1 MSIGPFD
8 VNAGD
13 YGKVDY
19 VDPFGD
25 TTADI
30 APVAQ
35 KAVAPVAPKTIAPV
49 VPAAPVAQKP
59 VQGNVGIS
67 PITMQGAVSI
77 PAESNTLAQPAYPT
91 TEDGQLIIGKYQSN
105 VYSGNGKLKH
115 KKGDPILK
123 PAGYMTPEQRALL
136 PQTDEQGNKIY
147 YTETGDLKSK
157 LYTDFR
163 NLKEQAD
170 KEAPPVTRYIRNNQ
184 ESYTDSSESRKLL
197 IPRTLEYLEQN
208 NIPLVNEQG
217 KILVTPVTTELI
229 RQYAGDDAANYYK
242 STGEY
247 GTYSGVIDTPKQ
259 STFGK
264 IWGTAV
270 TALGAI
276 AGGPAG
282 AAAASAAVSASQGG
296 DLKDMVKA
304 AGTAYI
310 TAGAA
315 KGSGLFG
322 NVGSTVAPMSSSA
335 VQGGISAGTAAG
347 VSTAVQGGDLGDVVK
362 NGMLG
367 GIGGYVSGLGTDAA
381 ALEQAA
387 QAAGAA
393 GDFSSSVA
401 LTMQANQLTQQAGLI
416 GTIANSAKAID
427 AAIDGDY
434 VSAITSGLNAAGTDL
449 TKFTS
454 DKITGLFG
462 EEALV
467 NLNVDDIAAG
477 VNKVATSL
485 LDGKDFDNALQA
497 GVKEYVQKGGSLG
510 GAGDKIKDYLTAAG
524 EGLYNDILKPAGDF
538 LTGLVDNVQ
547 SFDTPDSI
555 KAIED
560 NLKQAGSALDD
571 ATFQKLKEGAENIY
585 EPLETPEGVKAIED
599 AAQTAGSAIDDTV
612 IQPIREGLK
621 DIDLPDV
628 DVDLDFPSFDV
639 GSFLMEGLQPS
650 QTAGR
655 ELLDPVYA
663 DLSNRRLAPVS
674 QEELFAEPDYLQK
687 LLRTL

>member
-1 MSIGPFD
+1 MVFKSPFD
-8 VNAGD
+8 
-13 YGKVDY
+13 YE
-19 VDPFGD
+19 DPFGD

-30 APVAQ
+30 APV
-35 KAVAPVAPKTIAPV
+35 VS
-49 VPAAPVAQKP
+49 AAPVAQKP

-77 PAESNTLAQPAYPT
+77 PAEADTPAQPAYPT
-91 TEDGQLIIGKYQSN
+91 TEDGQVIIGTYKNN
-105 VYSGNGKLKH
+105 VYSTHGNLLH
-115 KKGDPILK
+115 KKGDLKLK
-123 PAGYMTPEQRALL
+123 PAGYLSPEQRALL
-136 PQTDEQGNKIY
+136 PQTDEQGNKLY

-157 LYTDFR
+157 LYHDFSSLR
-163 NLKEQAD
+163 NEAY

-184 ESYTDSSESRKLL
+184 ESVTDYSESKKLL

-217 KILVTPVTTELI
+217 KILVTPATTELI
-229 RQYAGDDAANYYK
+229 RQYAGDEAARYYK
-242 STGEY
+242 STGEL

-393 GDFSSSVA
+393 GDFSSSIS

-416 GTIANSAKAID
+416 GTIADSAKAID
-427 AAIDGDY
+427 AAIGGDY
-434 VSAITSGLNAAGTDL
+434 VSALTSGLNAAGTDL

-462 EEALV
+462 EEALG

-477 VNKVATSL
+477 VNKVAISL
-485 LDGKDFDNALQA
+485 LDGKDPDDALKA
-497 GVKEYVQKGGSLG
+497 GVTEYVKESNILDPLEDQVR
-510 GAGDKIKDYLTAAG
+510 DYLKVAG

-599 AAQTAGSAIDDTV
+599 AARTAGSAIDDAV

-621 DIDLPDV
+621 DIDLNAPS
-628 DVDLDFPSFDV
+628 LSFDANSLF
-639 GSFLMEGLQPS
+639 SFLQGGSSIMPQQQ
-650 QTAGR
+650 QTR
-655 ELLDPVYA
+655 DPVLA
-663 DLSNRRLAPVS
+663 DLSKYQVEFTQP
-674 QEELFAEPDYLQK
+674 EELVASRDYLSG
-687 LLRTL
+687 LLRTI